1 MQIGLNDVFLLWLS
15 VAIKCIDN
23 ILIYYVYNDELASVT
38 VGLRRGSFILQLKV
52 FWSELPWF

>member
-23 ILIYYVYNDELASVT
+23 ILIYYVSNDELASVT
-38 VGLRRGSFILQLKV
+38 VGLRRGSFILQLEV